1 MKGRTILTFA
11 ALCTVPFVLVLSNS
25 MLIPVLPKMQRAMG
39 ISLFQVGL
47 LITAFSIPAGT
58 IIPLAGFL
66 SDQYGRKLIMVPSL
80 LIFGLGGVFAGLAAL
95 FLEKPYIYIL
105 LARILQGVGGGGT
118 YQLAMALTG
127 DIFQSEE
134 RSKAL
139 GILEAANGLGKVAAP
154 LLGAGSALIFWY
166 APFFVYGVLAFT
178 AALLVWFICEEPEKE
193 GKKEPLKS
201 YLKNLQQIFSQKG
214 RGLGICFLAGMLT
227 LFLFFGVLS
236 YFSDLLESRY
246 HIKGFTTGL
255 YIAGPVLAMALTSY
269 LVGTLLQRQLAKLLK
284 PAVITGLALQTSS
297 LLILALVR
305 RQYVLFVAII
315 ILGIGSG
322 ILLPSLNM
330 LITSASL
337 KERGL
342 VTALYGTVRFFG
354 AALGPPTVGLALD
367 LGPLVMFLAAA
378 LAAALIAALALFFLD
393 EGELLPAKML
403 APEKGSGDG
412 G

>member
-1 MKGRTILTFA
+1 MLTFA

-25 MLIPVLPKMQRAMG
+25 MLIPVLPKMQRALG
-39 ISLFQVGL
+39 VSLFQVGL
-47 LITAFSIPAGT
+47 LITAFSVPAGL

-66 SDQYGRKLIMVPSL
+66 SDQYGRKLIMVPAL
-80 LIFGLGGVFAGLAAL
+80 FLFGLGGVLAGLASL
-95 FLEKPYIYIL
+95 FLEMPYLYIL

-154 LLGAGSALIFWY
+154 LLGAGAALIFWS
-166 APFFVYGVLAFT
+166 APFFVYGILAFT
-178 AALLVWFICEEPEKE
+178 AALLVWFICEEPEQK
-193 GKKEPLKS
+193 GKGESWKT
-201 YLKNLQQIFSQKG
+201 YWANLRQIFSRKG
-214 RGLGICFLAGMLT
+214 QGLGICFLAGMLT

-236 YFSDLLESRY
+236 YFSDLLEGRY
-246 HIKGFTTGL
+246 QIKGFTTGL

-269 LVGTLLQRQLAKLLK
+269 LVGTLLQKQLAKLLK
-284 PAVITGLALQTSS
+284 PAVLTGLALQTSS
-297 LLILALVR
+297 LIILALVG
-305 RQYVLFVAII
+305 RQYVLLVAII

-330 LITSASL
+330 LITSAAL

-354 AALGPPTVGLALD
+354 AALGPPTAGLALD
-367 LGPLVMFLAAA
+367 LGPLAMFLAAA
-378 LAAALIAALALFFLD
+378 LGTALIAALALFFLD
-393 EGELLPAKML
+393 EAQLLPPGL
-403 APEKGSGDG
+403 LGDKKRKRG
-412 G
+412 RGIKK

>member
-154 LLGAGSALIFWY
+154 LLGAGSA
-166 APFFVYGVLAFT
+166 PH
-178 AALLVWFICEEPEKE
+178 LLVC
-193 GKKEPLKS
+193 PLFCLRCS
-201 YLKNLQQIFSQKG
+201 
-214 RGLGICFLAGMLT
+214 
-227 LFLFFGVLS
+227 
-236 YFSDLLESRY
+236 
-246 HIKGFTTGL
+246 GL
-255 YIAGPVLAMALTSY
+255 YCCP
-269 LVGTLLQRQLAKLLK
+269 
-284 PAVITGLALQTSS
+284 P
-297 LLILALVR
+297 
-305 RQYVLFVAII
+305 
-315 ILGIGSG
+315 
-322 ILLPSLNM
+322 
-330 LITSASL
+330 
-337 KERGL
+337 GL
-342 VTALYGTVRFFG
+342 VYL
-354 AALGPPTVGLALD
+354 
-367 LGPLVMFLAAA
+367 
-378 LAAALIAALALFFLD
+378 
-393 EGELLPAKML
+393 
-403 APEKGSGDG
+403 
-412 G
+412 